1 MAQPQPAQPQP
12 DPEVVEGLH
21 SMGLDSDDLREAVRD
36 ANAEALECTSND
48 VVSRAGYTRW
58 ASPLRQLGDLYA
70 SKGFTRERPK
80 NFELLVSP
88 DHSFGLTMA
97 PGDHNTGTDK
107 MPSTRIERG
116 PLTGQAVIGNRH
128 QLAFGSID
136 RAFDK
141 DAMKIWLLLAYFD
154 DLEEELRLEL
164 SFPVEFSSKGKKK
177 RRGFVTAFRP
187 RLILP
192 SIPLLDDVGL
202 GDDDE
207 EDGQID
213 VPVARR

>member
-1 MAQPQPAQPQP
+1 MVQPQSDQPQP
-12 DPEVVEGLH
+12 DPAVSAHLH
-21 SMGLDSDDLREAVRD
+21 GMRLASDDLRDAVRD
-36 ANAEALECTSND
+36 ANAEALECTPND

-58 ASPLRQLGDLYA
+58 ASPLRQLGDAYA
-70 SKGFTRERPK
+70 SKGFTRERPN

-88 DHSFGLTMA
+88 DRTFGVTVA

-116 PLTGQAVIGNRH
+116 PLTAQAVVGNRR
-128 QLAFGSID
+128 QLALGSIH
-136 RAFDK
+136 REFDN
-141 DAMKIWLLLAYFD
+141 DVMKIWLLLAYFD
-154 DLEEELRLEL
+154 ELEDEIRLEL

-177 RRGFVTAFRP
+177 KRGHVTAFEP

-192 SIPLLDDVGL
+192 SIRLVDDVQVRQ
-202 GDDDE
+202 DDD